1 MKALFPLLLL
11 VPIIAIAQ
19 PGSWKNSN
27 NPCWQDTASE
37 RPFNQNR
44 ANMQNM
50 RNINQGSAARGPRLL
65 DCSNTTNVAL
75 CEKHNEAL
83 KVCGTERGPV
93 HAKCMQDEIYGQV
106 NQQTNN

>member
-1 MKALFPLLLL
+1 MKAIFPLLLL
-11 VPIIAIAQ
+11 IPIIAIAQ
-19 PGSWKNSN
+19 PGSWNNSN
-27 NPCWQDTASE
+27 NPRWQDTTNE

-50 RNINQGSAARGPRLL
+50 RNINQGSAVRDPRLL

-83 KVCGTERGPV
+83 KICGTERGPV
-93 HAKCMQDEIYGQV
+93 HAQCMQDEMYGRR
-106 NQQTNN
+106 NQ

>member
-19 PGSWKNSN
+19 PGPWKNSN
-27 NPCWQDTASE
+27 NPRWQDTANE

-44 ANMQNM
+44 VNMQ
-50 RNINQGSAARGPRLL
+50 NINQGSTVRGPRLL
-65 DCSNTTNVAL
+65 DCSSTVNTTL

-83 KVCGTERGPV
+83 KVCGTERGPT
-93 HAKCMQDEIYGQV
+93 HAKCMQNEMYGQS
-106 NQQTNN
+106 NQQTTN